1 MAGTPEKILEHL
13 LEFMR
18 LDATLY
24 DPVGRW
30 GCPPCVPPCVGVS
43 PCAGDRP
50 RATQRGQTGEWHRA
64 GLLIPGVQPQI
75 PLVPPWDR

>member
-30 GCPPCVPPCVGVS
+30 GCPPVPGTAPEPPGDG
-43 PCAGDRP
+43 AGDR
-50 RATQRGQTGEWHRA
+50 RGERHRA

-75 PLVPPWDR
+75 LLLPPWNG